1 MHVSLLKQC
10 KFLLVDFRMLLF
22 FCAFS
27 CVLKYGEGFLDAAV
41 SRLPE
46 VDMVHRAELDQL
58 GSYVLLWNPR
68 EEDIVFEVQVR
79 TKGYVGLGFSRTG
92 RMHGSDIVIGWVD
105 RDGTVF
111 FSDRHASGHRTP
123 VEDPSQDYEL
133 LGGYAND
140 THTVLR
146 FSRPWVTCDSNHD
159 FPLTDDTVRVIWAYD
174 ALPPDPSKTTLNYH
188 DHRGTKSLYL
198 RESKR
203 PVPNDINSAM
213 KWDVR
218 APNVE
223 LPQDFDTL
231 YWCKMYKVPTL
242 PWKYHMIGYEPL
254 IHESSLP
261 HVHHMLL
268 YECTLENSK
277 VHLEKW
283 VTEKGAQ
290 CYSRNMPLSWNACG
304 RPIVA
309 WAIGSQG
316 EFLPDHV
323 GYPVGEDYGGA
334 TYFLLE
340 IHYDN
345 PEFKGGVVD
354 NSGLRMYLTD
364 KPRTYDAGV
373 LTVGHKVEPSMIIP
387 PRQFWTTTAHC
398 TADCTQKTLP
408 PDGIKVFSGILHAHL
423 LGEALSLQ
431 LIRNGVEMEPLI
443 IDNTYDFN
451 YQQSRFFSEEKLI
464 KPGDHLIFNCRYNA
478 TQKNKPTFGG
488 FGTDDEMCLVFL
500 SYYPRLNLGE
510 CYSRP
515 DLAMLFDVFGI
526 QNLYEN
532 DFIMK
537 TFSRDHF
544 DESYID
550 TEKESENFVSMSQS
564 QNPGTNADKFKLSH
578 FFNIINIS
586 EPASLRG
593 KTFYQILTSDKTWE
607 NPDLV
612 NRLAQAATA
621 YQYEPSCL
629 YSGRG
634 LVEGLP
640 KKAKIPHYVPYEG
653 KDVVCRDASRLKEE
667 EEKKNEVNE
676 NKIIPSKAN
685 TGLTNQHPMLE
696 QSKFV
701 QKKLENSENHSEN
714 KVSKM
719 SRSES
724 KNMASHLSLFK
735 YSLHLNIILICLY
748 NYILYSV

>member
-1 MHVSLLKQC
+1 
-10 KFLLVDFRMLLF
+10 MLLF
-22 FCAFS
+22 FCAFFG
-27 CVLKYGEGFLDAAV
+27 VLKYGEGFLDAAI

-174 ALPPDPSKTTLNYH
+174 ALPPDPSKATLNYH

-203 PVPNDINSAM
+203 PVPNDLNSAM

-345 PEFKGGVVD
+345 PEFK
-354 NSGLRMYLTD
+354 R
-364 KPRTYDAGV
+364 
-373 LTVGHKVEPSMIIP
+373 
-387 PRQFWTTTAHC
+387 
-398 TADCTQKTLP
+398 
-408 PDGIKVFSGILHAHL
+408 DGIKVFSGILHAHL

-532 DFIMK
+532 DFII
-537 TFSRDHF
+537 
-544 DESYID
+544 ESYID
-550 TEKESENFVSMSQS
+550 IDKETENLVSMSQS
-564 QNPGTNADKFKLSH
+564 QSPGTNADKFKLSH

-607 NPDLV
+607 NPDL
-612 NRLAQAATA
+612 
-621 YQYEPSCL
+621 
-629 YSGRG
+629 
-634 LVEGLP
+634 LP

-676 NKIIPSKAN
+676 DKNIP
-685 TGLTNQHPMLE
+685 
-696 QSKFV
+696 
-701 QKKLENSENHSEN
+701 NSENHSEN